1 MKIARKYSDYLV
13 YQLLES
19 VMVTS
24 KEFKSIIH
32 DMPNNNKIA
41 DILYAIIDDKM
52 DIKTNFNLIDVSPD
66 QNDEV
71 SFLPDNQYQRF
82 ITKGEDVTTKK
93 KSNGKIGRMVGQILR
108 DNGHTQFKDTDIE
121 KFINSFKTAWNKK
134 HGITNRKT
142 QLVKGQDIKKWYNE
156 STHSSS
162 GGTLGNSCMRYD
174 RVNHFMN
181 IYAEN
186 PDKVSM
192 VILTEDDKLLGRALF
207 WNLDYSSQSKKY
219 YLDRIYTVQDS
230 DVQFIYDW
238 VVENLVG
245 KDVKILSSYKDSGND
260 YEMTVNLSKT
270 NFDHYPYADSFNYL
284 YEKIDEGKIVGN
296 GYLSNWNRYDEVD
309 VIKDYVVSE
318 IRSHNTGISSILSH
332 RYSEHF
338 DIYIQVGEAANTSKG
353 WLPKSMCKKCKY
365 TGDWLLEEEAIYS
378 ETMQDW
384 IQKDSAYESEKF
396 GWVLSDAIVKVATKY
411 IGEYTEPIQI
421 FTAMEKGESLFEVE
435 EQLNNSEEYF
445 YPEYRPGRIK
455 YYSNDLKV
463 KDFWNE
469 SQISVTCYQVYR
481 SIKGMEQGDSLF
493 GPYNFV
499 ARERSSYVYLFKED
513 AELFD
518 VEIDL
523 ENPTWM
529 SSNDIRIQYK
539 SMQYLQFVDFV
550 NDSDLSDDKK
560 SKIIQLKTRLH
571 ESLMDSDSTYK
582 RNFEVYTKLKD
593 ISKLDLFNRVI
604 NEIFGRMIKNDKN
617 QIVRAIRNR
626 FEDSYDIELNEEEM
640 ELIIKLLRSYLVSYM
655 TLTDSQDARSQLYY
669 WIRNKEVGIS
679 NLQLT
684 SDSDD
689 RKTSIVCDLITRIFL
704 YDGVDDIFLK
714 YRDQVLQ
721 EIGEEYNIGSS
732 SVYKYIRGGIPMD
745 DINPYK

>member
-32 DMPNNNKIA
+32 EMPKNNKIA

-52 DIKTNFNLIDVSPD
+52 DIKTNFNLIDISPD

-82 ITKGEDVTTKK
+82 IDKGEDLTTKK
-93 KSNGKIGRMVGQILR
+93 KSNGKIGRMVGQVLR

-121 KFINSFKTAWNKK
+121 NFINSFKTGWNKK

-142 QLVKGQDIKKWYNE
+142 QLVKGQDIKKWYSE
-156 STHSSS
+156 STYHSS
-162 GGTLGNSCMRYD
+162 GGTLGNSCMRYNK
-174 RVNHFMN
+174 VNHFMN

-207 WNLDYSSQSKKY
+207 WNLDYSSQGKKY
-219 YLDRIYTVQDS
+219 YLDRIYTEQDS

-238 VVENLVG
+238 VVENIVG
-245 KDVKILSSYKDSGND
+245 KDVKILGAYKNSDNE
-260 YEMTVNLSKT
+260 YEMKVNLSKT
-270 NFDHYPYADSFNYL
+270 NFDHYPYADTFNYL
-284 YEKIDEGKIVGN
+284 YEKIDKNSKISGN
-296 GYLSNWNRYDEVD
+296 GYTSNLSRWDEAD
-309 VIKDYVVSE
+309 ITKDYIVSE
-318 IRSHNTGISSILSH
+318 IRNHNSGISTMLSH
-332 RYSEHF
+332 RYSEHL
-338 DIYIQVGEAANTSKG
+338 DIYIQRGEAVNTSKG
-353 WLPKSMCKKCKY
+353 WLPKSMCKRCKY
-365 TGDWLLEEEAIYS
+365 TDSWLLEEEAIYS
-378 ETMQDW
+378 ESMQDW
-384 IQKDSAYESEKF
+384 IPKNSAYESEKF

-411 IGEYTEPIQI
+411 IGKYTEPIQI
-421 FTAMEKGESLFEVE
+421 YTAIENDELLFEVE
-435 EQLNNSEEYF
+435 EQLNNSEGYF

-469 SQISVTCYQVYR
+469 SQISVTCYQVYK
-481 SIKGMEQGDSLF
+481 SIKRMEQDDSLF
-493 GPYNFV
+493 SPYNFV
-499 ARERSSYVYLFKED
+499 ARERSGYVYLFKED
-513 AELFD
+513 AELFG

-523 ENPTWM
+523 ENPTWI
-529 SSNDIRIQYK
+529 SSNDIRTQYK

-560 SKIIQLKTRLH
+560 SKIIQMKTRFH
-571 ESLMDSDSTYK
+571 EALMVSDSTYR

-604 NEIFGRMIKNDKN
+604 NETFGRMIKNDKD
-617 QIVRAIRNR
+617 QIVRIIRNR

-640 ELIIKLLRSYLVSYM
+640 ELIIKLLRSYLISYM
-655 TLTDSQDARSQLYY
+655 IRRDSQDARNQLYY
-669 WIRNKEVGIS
+669 WIKNKEVGIS
-679 NLQLT
+679 NLRLT
-684 SDSDD
+684 SDSD
-689 RKTSIVCDLITRIFL
+689 RKPSIVCDLITRIFN
-704 YDGVDDIFLK
+704 YGGVDDIFIK

-721 EIGEEYNIGSS
+721 EIGEEYNIVSS
-732 SVYKYIRGGIPMD
+732 AVYRYIGGIPMD